1 MGWAVLYI
9 AFGMVAL
16 WLLGEVLLQYKARL
30 RWRLLA
36 FVGFLTVVVGVVLP
50 SVLVIVAGAIAFGVG
65 QTYVTL
71 SFRKGYSTGW
81 ALGGRPSTSRRR
93 RGAAGADAAPRR
105 DAGPREAAPEQ
116 EPAQEQTMVAAVPG
130 DATAGGEGQGAADE
144 TAVYAPQPLPD
155 DTGAQYGVHHDAAD
169 TASGL
174 GTAAFA
180 AESQGGHTDYAPAD
194 YDAYGGY
201 EQPAAH
207 AGYAP
212 YDAYGTYQDQP
223 DQAAYPPQQYGYGY
237 GSQDQGAQ
245 GAQAGP
251 AAAQGGQTGQDQSG
265 QQQPP
270 YQGQYDGHDT
280 YAAPYA
286 GPASY
291 GAYETYGDGYGQQQ
305 YQDPYAVDTPPG
317 GVWVPQQRDSAQGGQ
332 GGYDE
337 QGYGPDG
344 YPYDPS
350 AHHPEPEPG
359 GPYRY

>member
-36 FVGFLTVVVGVVLP
+36 FAGFLTVVVGVVLP
-50 SVLVIVAGAIAFGVG
+50 SILVIVGGAIAFGVG

-93 RGAAGADAAPRR
+93 KGAAGADAAP
-105 DAGPREAAPEQ
+105 PREAAPEQ

-130 DATAGGEGQGAADE
+130 DFTAGDGGQGAADE

-155 DTGAQYGVHHDAAD
+155 DTGTQYGVHSDPAD

-207 AGYAP
+207 AGYAA
-212 YDAYGTYQDQP
+212 YGVNDAYGTYQDRP
-223 DQAAYPPQQYGYGY
+223 DQAGYPQQQYGYGY
-237 GSQDQGAQ
+237 GYGDQAQ
-245 GAQAGP
+245 G
-251 AAAQGGQTGQDQSG
+251 DQSG
-265 QQQPP
+265 QTEPGGQQPA
-270 YQGQYDGHDT
+270 YQGQYDGYDT
-280 YAAPYA
+280 YTAPYA
-286 GPASY
+286 DPASY
-291 GAYETYGDGYGQQQ
+291 GSYENYADGYGRQQ

-317 GVWVPQQRDSAQGGQ
+317 GVWVPQQRDSTQDGQ
-332 GGYDE
+332 GGYE

-350 AHHPEPEPG
+350 AHRPEPEPG